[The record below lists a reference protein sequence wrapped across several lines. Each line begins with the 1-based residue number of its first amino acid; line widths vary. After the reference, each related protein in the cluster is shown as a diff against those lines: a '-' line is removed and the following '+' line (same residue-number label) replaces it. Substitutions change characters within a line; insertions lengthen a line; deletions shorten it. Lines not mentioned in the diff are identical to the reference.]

1 MILCLMNMHVWWK
14 GGRRL
19 NQKLQAVLKKKTV
32 EKKQVFDDNNKRSNK
47 HEMQQDALQ
56 RKFQQITLNGTSIVR
71 MNGPVCQ

>member
-1 MILCLMNMHVWWK
+1 MK
-14 GGRRL
+14 GR
-19 NQKLQAVLKKKTV
+19 KAVKPEIAGSF

-56 RKFQQITLNGTSIVR
+56 RKFQQITLSGTSIVR